1 MVKGTIWYRPTGGPL
16 RVHTAFCDWRSGFWS
31 LFADSNVTDVHAS
44 HYPWIRG
51 RFHNFFLRRFL
62 IHRNGLKEAIFHS
75 GTGCLAD
82 DR

>member
-1 MVKGTIWYRPTGGPL
+1 MVSSDRRAAQSPYRILRLEVRVLVPL
-16 RVHTAFCDWRSGFWS
+16 
-31 LFADSNVTDVHAS
+31 ADSNVTDVHAS